1 MVSDPEAV
9 RSVLVDNPDC
19 YRKDDLQNL
28 LLKPALGNGLL
39 TSTGHQWRVQR
50 RCLAPAFAPRKIAS
64 YVGAMKSEAT
74 ALVSRWQHLKDGH
87 TFDVAD
93 EMAHTMLNT
102 LARTLFSGGLGRDP
116 TEFRR
121 AATHYFETQGRIDP
135 LDLIGAPAWLPRI
148 GQLRSRSALKFFPR
162 VVKAILSERKRL
174 ITEDP
179 NANTEDFV
187 HTLINARDAES
198 GKALSDAEI
207 AANIITFIG
216 AGFETPANA
225 LSWALYLLSID
236 DEWRDAVESESD
248 RLLSDDP
255 SHAVKIDEFVVT
267 RALLEEAMRLYP
279 PVAILSRKAIRN
291 HSLGGHK
298 IPTGTTVII
307 APWVLHRHR
316 MLWKAPDRFDPSHFM
331 PEHRGRINRYAYLPF
346 GAGPRVCIG
355 AAFAMQQM
363 TITLATITRSFR
375 LDLAPGHRVLPVHRV
390 TLRPEGGMRMKLSR
404 RR

>member
-1 MVSDPEAV
+1 M
-9 RSVLVDNPDC
+9 R
-19 YRKDDLQNL
+19 
-28 LLKPALGNGLL
+28 
-39 TSTGHQWRVQR
+39 
-50 RCLAPAFAPRKIAS
+50 
-64 YVGAMKSEAT
+64 
-74 ALVSRWQHLKDGH
+74 
-87 TFDVAD
+87 
-93 EMAHTMLNT
+93 NT